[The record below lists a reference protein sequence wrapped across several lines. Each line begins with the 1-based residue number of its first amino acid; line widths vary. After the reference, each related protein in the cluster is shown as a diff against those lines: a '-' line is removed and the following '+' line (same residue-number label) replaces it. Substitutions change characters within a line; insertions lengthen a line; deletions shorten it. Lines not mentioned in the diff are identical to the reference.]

1 MMASVL
7 IATDFFI
14 LACCFIESVMVPPWM
29 FALTSVI
36 FGGVIIFFAALKL
49 RVQIK
54 DSVVTVRF
62 LKRYVIPFGEIL
74 DHKVDDIDVV
84 RNFSGWGLKKVTI
97 KNCICAG
104 YEKGIALKV
113 AGRKVIVI
121 SLSDPERFASLL
133 PAPQSRL

>member
-1 MMASVL
+1 MASVL
-7 IATDFFI
+7 IATDVFI
-14 LACCFIESVMVPPWM
+14 LVCCFIESVMVPQWM
-29 FALTSVI
+29 FVLTSVI
-36 FGGVIIFFAALKL
+36 FGGVIVFFAALKL

-54 DSVVTVRF
+54 DGVITVRF
-62 LKRYVIPFGEIL
+62 LKRYVIPFGEVL
-74 DHKVDDIDVV
+74 DHKVDDIDIV
-84 RNFSGWGLKKVTI
+84 RNFSGWGLKKVTF

-113 AGRKVIVI
+113 TGRKVIAI